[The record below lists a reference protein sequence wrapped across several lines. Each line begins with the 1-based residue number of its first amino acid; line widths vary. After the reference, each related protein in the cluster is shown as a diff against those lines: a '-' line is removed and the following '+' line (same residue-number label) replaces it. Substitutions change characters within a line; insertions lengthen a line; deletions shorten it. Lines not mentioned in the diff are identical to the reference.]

1 MARTR
6 ERTVLHMNALG
17 KILTLSL
24 SASVSLG
31 VMACTASAAPR
42 ALSIRVSPG
51 ESIQAAIDR
60 APDHGT
66 VVVTKGTYAENLLV
80 TKPVTIVGDG
90 VTLVPP
96 HTPVPNACLTSPEDR
111 LPGFCVLGDITIPG
125 PETTPTINAY
135 LSDVTIV
142 GIRVTGFPGNGV
154 FEYATEN
161 MVVAGMELD
170 HNGYDGAISLASH
183 HAAFIGN
190 RVHDNGVFGLTVEDS
205 PAAQATIAFN
215 QVNAN
220 NGVGVL
226 VRDSDQATVTANSIT
241 ANCAGILALSTY
253 APASGLSITL
263 NRVTANNRF
272 CPANADGYPAFS
284 GIGIG
289 LGGVTDSTVTR
300 NSVTGHVPH
309 EGTDLPSGDVVV
321 LDQTS

>member
-1 MARTR
+1 
-6 ERTVLHMNALG
+6 MNALG

-31 VMACTASAAPR
+31 VMACTAAAAPR

-66 VVVTKGTYAENLLV
+66 VIVTKGTYAENLLV

-135 LSDVTIV
+135 LSDVTIA

-190 RVHDNGVFGLTVEDS
+190 RVHDNGKFGLTIEDA
-205 PAAQATIAFN
+205 PDAQATVSFN
-215 QVNAN
+215 RVINN

-226 VRDSDQATVTANSIT
+226 VRDSNDANVNGNLISG
-241 ANCAGILALSTY
+241 NCAGVVVLKTY
-253 APASGLSITL
+253 ADTGDVSARL
-263 NRVTANNRF
+263 NLVTANNRF
-272 CPANADGYPAFS
+272 CPRTMTAIPRSRASAS
-284 GIGIG
+284 GSQ
-289 LGGVTDSTVTR
+289 VPPTR
-300 NSVTGHVPH
+300 M
-309 EGTDLPSGDVVV
+309 
-321 LDQTS
+321 